1 MSKKNPQAQP
11 EIAPQTN
18 PDAGKR
24 ATVAADGVAAA
35 APFTPAIKTK
45 TRVEG
50 SELVADI
57 EKHSVAAGVG
67 KRYRYWI
74 GVTPSC
80 PVNGLDIAGL
90 CFPKVNEQI
99 VPDPGRTG
107 QKKRRLVAGAIVWV
121 TEDKIRLLRERLPR
135 TVIRFTDDKGT
146 HNEPGTGENIGD
158 VAQRPRRGHVITIPT
173 DEDLKSR
180 QQGGKPA
187 HAYNPDPK
195 RDVPAAR
202 FMFAQLCA
210 NQAQPEQGEYDPD
223 PLELTGLEWPEEL
236 AELDKLLR

>member
-1 MSKKNPQAQP
+1 MSKKNQQTKP
-11 EIAPQTN
+11 ELAPTAN

-24 ATVAADGVAAA
+24 ATVSADGDIAAA
-35 APFTPAIKTK
+35 ASAPAIKAKTK
-45 TRVEG
+45 VEG
-50 SELVADI
+50 RDLVADI
-57 EKHSVAAGVG
+57 ESRSVASGVG
-67 KRYRYWI
+67 QRYRYWV

-90 CFPKVNEQI
+90 NFPKVNEQI
-99 VPDPGRTG
+99 VPDPNRTG
-107 QKKRRLVAGAIVWV
+107 QKKRRLVAGSIVWV

-146 HNEPGTGENIGD
+146 HEEPGTGENIGD

-173 DEDLKSR
+173 DEELADRRRK
-180 QQGGKPA
+180 GKPA
-187 HAYNPDPK
+187 HAYIPDPK

-202 FMFAQLCA
+202 FMFAQLCP
-210 NQAQPEQGEYDPD
+210 NQDQPEQGEYYPD